1 MKKTAYIILAAALL
15 AAACKPEKPVTSP
28 TLEKMTLTV
37 RFDAPQSRISFAGE
51 ADGKTKTAWS
61 AEDKLWVRSDTQPA
75 WERGDCFTM
84 PTTMPSV
91 STCPRPV
98 PWCPAMRRR

>member
-75 WERGDCFTM
+75 WERGDCFTTSAEAISAVEAGRM
-84 PTTMPSV
+84 P
-91 STCPRPV
+91 
-98 PWCPAMRRR
+98 